1 MIYYQRILIKKIQAA
16 MQRGKSVLLFGA
28 RQTGKT
34 TLLKHLNPDV
44 SISFIQHQIRR
55 KYEINPSLLIKEI
68 EAEAQSRQLKRKMIV
83 ALDEFQK
90 VPEITDEVQDLID
103 RNIAIFILT
112 GSSARKLK
120 KSKKLNLL
128 PGRVVSLKLDPLTLA
143 EIPKEQ
149 QSLEQLLLFGA
160 LPGIFTLQKET
171 NKETDLD
178 SYVNTYLEEE
188 IRAEALVRNL
198 GLFSQFLALAAI
210 SSGEIVNFS
219 KISQEIGQ
227 SLMTIKS
234 YYEILEDCLIAE
246 RIEPLMKS
254 KTRLKLTKS
263 PKYLLFDLGIRRI
276 CAKEGTQ
283 LPLEYLGKLF
293 EQFIG
298 LEILRFKH
306 LENHRINLKFWR
318 DPDGPEVDWVIEKEG
333 AYIPIEVKY
342 TEVPKEKDIRH
353 LKIFLTEYKNTK
365 MGYVVC
371 RAQRRLK
378 LAENILAIPWQELL
392 EILKG

>member
-1 MIYYQRILIKKIQAA
+1 

-178 SYVNTYLEEE
+178 SYINTYLEE
-188 IRAEALVRNL
+188 
-198 GLFSQFLALAAI
+198 
-210 SSGEIVNFS
+210 
-219 KISQEIGQ
+219 
-227 SLMTIKS
+227 
-234 YYEILEDCLIAE
+234 
-246 RIEPLMKS
+246 
-254 KTRLKLTKS
+254 
-263 PKYLLFDLGIRRI
+263 
-276 CAKEGTQ
+276 
-283 LPLEYLGKLF
+283 
-293 EQFIG
+293 
-298 LEILRFKH
+298 
-306 LENHRINLKFWR
+306 
-318 DPDGPEVDWVIEKEG
+318 
-333 AYIPIEVKY
+333 
-342 TEVPKEKDIRH
+342 
-353 LKIFLTEYKNTK
+353 
-365 MGYVVC
+365 
-371 RAQRRLK
+371 
-378 LAENILAIPWQELL
+378 
-392 EILKG
+392 